1 MTLREHQ
8 EQDPSTTFGK
18 AILGW
23 RNNFAFLSIQNIHD
37 FNQARDAKGPHNSQV
52 NLLEKGVLDPKKQFW
67 YSLEDMMLEIQNE
80 NKFLYVESLIL
91 RERLINAKPFLT
103 HDGRVANRGD
113 FVLMFLGM
121 QPIREEYLVAPIRQE
136 PLTAEFLKKFATTL
150 QNEFVQ
156 VARENFIED
165 KQLWKELCKTKPL
178 KAVEEKTVAE
188 MAQDVLRGERVPS
201 IDEASFVMKKYK
213 HCPVYAGLCQ
223 MCDHPLSSEMNELHA
238 EFQKRIL
245 VTK

>member
-18 AILGW
+18 GFGGW

-37 FNQARDAKGPHNSQV
+37 TNQARKAKGPHNSQV

-67 YSLEDMMLEIQNE
+67 YSLEEMNKEIANE
-80 NKFLYVESLIL
+80 KKFLYIKNITL

-121 QPIREEYLVAPIRQE
+121 QPIREEYLVEPIRQE
-136 PLTAEFLKKFATTL
+136 PLNAEFLKRFATTL
-150 QNEFVQ
+150 QKEFVQ

-201 IDEASFVMKKYK
+201 VNEASFVMKKYK

-223 MCDHPLSSEMNELHA
+223 MCDHPLSPEMNEIHS